1 MLVLRARK
9 SELAADVSTLGLL
22 LPGLFDT
29 NGLVLSGAA
38 AGVTIGRLR
47 ARAAAGEGGCV
58 WARLALAGG
67 TGE

>member
-1 MLVLRARK
+1 M
-9 SELAADVSTLGLL
+9 L

-38 AGVTIGRLR
+38 AGGVTIGRLR
-47 ARAAAGEGGCV
+47 ARAAAGEGGCG